1 MHSCRQI
8 IFAAP
13 LSNFLVLFVCFFVW
27 FLRNLC
33 LYPSVPLSLLTA
45 KEMRNIT
52 NRFRLGFGGFVDK
65 PVAPYIA
72 TEPAA

>member
-1 MHSCRQI
+1 MHSCS
-8 IFAAP
+8 AAT
-13 LSNFLVLFVCFFVW
+13 LSNFLVLFVCL
-27 FLRNLC
+27 LRNLC
-33 LYPSVPLSLLTA
+33 LYPFVLLLLLTA
-45 KEMRNIT
+45 KEMQNIT